1 MPIVKKN
8 RADFDA
14 DALVSLAEFT
24 RRSEPQPAESTE
36 SNTADDSTDHQS
48 HKEPT
53 IELIRN
59 GAGDII
65 RIDVR
70 CECGQTT
77 SLHYEYETP

>member
-1 MPIVKKN
+1 MPIVKKHS
-8 RADFDA
+8 AAFDA

-24 RRSEPQPAESTE
+24 RRSEPQPADSTDTD
-36 SNTADDSTDHQS
+36 TADASTDHQS
-48 HKEPT
+48 HKEPA
-53 IELIRN
+53 IELVRN

-77 SLHYEYETP
+77 SLHCEYETP

>member
-24 RRSEPQPAESTE
+24 RRSEPQPEEPTD
-36 SNTADDSTDHQS
+36 TDSRGEPTNHQS
-48 HKEPT
+48 HTEPT

-70 CECGQTT
+70 CGCGETT
-77 SLHYEYETP
+77 SLHCEYETP

>member
-8 RADFDA
+8 LADFDA
-14 DALVSLAEFT
+14 SALVSLAEFT
-24 RRSEPQPAESTE
+24 RRSEPSAKQPASDAAEVAAEHSTH
-36 SNTADDSTDHQS
+36 A
-48 HKEPT
+48 EPT
-53 IELIRN
+53 IELIRS

-77 SLHYEYETP
+77 SLHCEYESP